1 MSRWIENYESSE
13 FHTKWGNFKESIENY
28 NIEEITDSSTLVE
41 FARLKK
47 ISVFID
53 SYLKLID
60 PEINKINVL
69 NDPLAHL
76 NNAISEFNS
85 FVSNKNNTH
94 IQRTNNHIDNCIIHL
109 KNANILIPKISAR
122 SVSVMIT
129 EYSKTI
135 EKSLREINL
144 SESEEAATQIKLL
157 KNELIGDETS
167 IESKIRDTFND
178 IEKKYKAIN
187 EFYNETL
194 VDESEYKSTKTE
206 ILTAKKS
213 IFDDIKIIKES
224 ITEATNEL
232 DELEKFYIK
241 IYGKLDENKEKR
253 IDGLKQELDKR
264 LTSLTEFETKQKNK
278 YEALIKE
285 IESLLPSAT
294 SVGLAE
300 AYHQEREKFNLPII
314 LWNIIFI
321 VSLIGITTLSFIT
334 LKDLNTLDDIGKSI
348 LHSLPI
354 TVPLIWLAIYASK
367 RRSENQR
374 LEQEYAHKEALAKS
388 YSSYK
393 KQIEELNKDDATLL
407 VKLLDSAIQTISYN
421 ASESLDKKH
430 GDGTVLNEI
439 VANVKE
445 LKKIVIKGGS
455 NETTN

>member
-1 MSRWIENYESSE
+1 MSRWIENYEASE
-13 FHTKWGNFKESIENY
+13 FHTKWDNFKESVENY
-28 NIEEITDSSTLVE
+28 NIEEVTDSSTLVE
-41 FARLKK
+41 LARLKK
-47 ISVFID
+47 ILVFID

-69 NDPLAHL
+69 NDPLTHL

-85 FVSNKNNTH
+85 FTSNKNNTH
-94 IQRTNNHIDNCIIHL
+94 IQRTNNHIDNCIVHL

-122 SVSVMIT
+122 SVSVMIS

-135 EKSLREINL
+135 EKSLSEINL

-157 KNELIGDETS
+157 KNELIDDETS

-194 VDESEYKSTKTE
+194 VDENEYKSTKTE

-264 LTSLTEFETKQKNK
+264 LTSLTDFETKQKNK
-278 YEALIKE
+278 YEVLIQE

-321 VSLIGITTLSFIT
+321 ISLIGITTLSFIT

-348 LHSLPI
+348 LHTLPI
-354 TVPLIWLAIYASK
+354 TVPFIWLAIYASK

-421 ASESLDKKH
+421 ASASLDKKH

-445 LKKIVIKGGS
+445 LKKLVIKGGS

>member
-85 FVSNKNNTH
+85 FASNKNNTH

-122 SVSVMIT
+122 SVSVMIS

-135 EKSLREINL
+135 EKSLSEINL

-157 KNELIGDETS
+157 KNELIDDETS
-167 IESKIRDTFND
+167 IEGKIRDTFND
-178 IEKKYKAIN
+178 IEKKHKAIN

-264 LTSLTEFETKQKNK
+264 LTSLTEFEIKQKNK

>member
-1 MSRWIENYESSE
+1 MSRWIENYESNE
-13 FHTKWGNFKESIENY
+13 FHIKWNSFKESVENY
-28 NIEEITDSSTLVE
+28 NIEEVTDSSTLVE

-47 ISVFID
+47 ILVFIE

-60 PEINKINVL
+60 PEINKINIL
-69 NDPLAHL
+69 SDPLVHL

-85 FVSNKNNTH
+85 FISSRNIIY
-94 IQRTNNHIDNCIIHL
+94 IQQTNNHIDNCIIYL

-122 SVSVMIT
+122 SVSVMIS
-129 EYSKTI
+129 EYNKTI
-135 EKSLREINL
+135 EKSLNEINL
-144 SESEEAATQIKLL
+144 SESEDAAKQIKLL
-157 KNELIGDETS
+157 KNELIDSEDS
-167 IESKIRDTFND
+167 IESKINNIFND
-178 IEKKYKAIN
+178 IEKKYKDIN

-194 VDESEYKSTKTE
+194 IDENDYNSTKTE
-206 ILTAKKS
+206 ILTVKKS
-213 IFDDIKIIKES
+213 IFDDIKSIKES
-224 ITEATNEL
+224 INEATNEL

-264 LTSLTEFETKQKNK
+264 LTSLGDFETTQKNK
-278 YEALIKE
+278 YEALIQE

-300 AYHQEREKFNLPII
+300 AYHQEREKFNMPII

-321 VSLIGITTLSFIT
+321 ASLIGITTLSFLT

-393 KQIEELNKDDATLL
+393 KQIEELNEDDAALL
-407 VKLLDSAIQTISYN
+407 IKLLDSAIQTISYN
-421 ASESLDKKH
+421 ASDSLDKKH

-439 VANVKE
+439 FANIKE
-445 LKKIVIKGGS
+445 LKKLVSKGGS
-455 NETTN
+455 NETTH

>member
-1 MSRWIENYESSE
+1 MSRWTENYESSE
-13 FHTKWGNFKESIENY
+13 FHTKWGDFKESIENY

-85 FVSNKNNTH
+85 FASNKNNTH

-122 SVSVMIT
+122 SVSVMIS

-135 EKSLREINL
+135 EKSLSEINL

-157 KNELIGDETS
+157 KNELIDDETS
-167 IESKIRDTFND
+167 IEGKIRDTFND
-178 IEKKYKAIN
+178 IEKKHKAIN

-264 LTSLTEFETKQKNK
+264 LTSLTEFEIKQKNK

>member
-1 MSRWIENYESSE
+1 MSRWIENYESNE
-13 FHTKWGNFKESIENY
+13 FHTKWDNFKESVENY
-28 NIEEITDSSTLVE
+28 NIEEVTDSSTLVE

-47 ISVFID
+47 ILVFID

-60 PEINKINVL
+60 PEINKINIL
-69 NDPLAHL
+69 NDPLTHL
-76 NNAISEFNS
+76 NSAISEFNS
-85 FVSNKNNTH
+85 FASNKNNTH
-94 IQRTNNHIDNCIIHL
+94 IQRTNNHIDNCIVHL
-109 KNANILIPKISAR
+109 KNANILIPKISAK
-122 SVSVMIT
+122 SVSVMIS

-135 EKSLREINL
+135 EKSLSEINL

-157 KNELIGDETS
+157 KNELIDDETS

-187 EFYNETL
+187 EFYSETL
-194 VDESEYKSTKTE
+194 VDENEYKSTKTE
-206 ILTAKKS
+206 ISIAKKS

-241 IYGKLDENKEKR
+241 IYGKLDENKENR

-264 LTSLTEFETKQKNK
+264 LTSLTEFESKQKNK
-278 YEALIKE
+278 YEALIQE

-407 VKLLDSAIQTISYN
+407 VKLLDSAIETISYN

-439 VANVKE
+439 VSNIKE
-445 LKKIVIKGGS
+445 LKKLVIKGGS